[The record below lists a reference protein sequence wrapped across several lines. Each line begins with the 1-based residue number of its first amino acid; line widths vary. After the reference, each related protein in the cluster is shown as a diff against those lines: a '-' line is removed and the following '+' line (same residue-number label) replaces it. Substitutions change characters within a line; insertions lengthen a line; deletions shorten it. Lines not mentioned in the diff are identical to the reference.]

1 MRGYKARSMRSRTQH
16 LKPPHLRWRRF
27 PAYCPDGPSQPGA
40 APWSTVQARL
50 RPCVCGGFDCCAP
63 SRFVRRG
70 SHTAC
75 DQHTL
80 EVPRYTLAVCVSFF
94 NALLCTFLH
103 YFTAQLVSSYTAT
116 QYSPKCWLLRVVSSR
131 KDKTQRPPAR
141 PYGFITSL
149 PPSRC
154 AAATG
159 LPPWPLCDC
168 A

>member
-80 EVPRYTLAVCVSFF
+80 EVPRLAVCVSFF
-94 NALLCTFLH
+94 NALLCTFFAL
-103 YFTAQLVSSYTAT
+103 FVTAQLLSSYTAT

-131 KDKTQRPPAR
+131 KDKTQRRPAR
-141 PYGFITSL
+141 PRITSL